1 MYKFYA
7 YFVQNPYFLYLL
19 SIMYMFIYVCIKTLL
34 IGCKKNWLNVG

>member
-7 YFVQNPYFLYLL
+7 YFVQNPYFLYLH
-19 SIMYMFIYVCIKTLL
+19 IRYMFVYVCIKTLL

>member
-19 SIMYMFIYVCIKTLL
+19 YGICLATFALKLC
-34 IGCKKNWLNVG
+34 